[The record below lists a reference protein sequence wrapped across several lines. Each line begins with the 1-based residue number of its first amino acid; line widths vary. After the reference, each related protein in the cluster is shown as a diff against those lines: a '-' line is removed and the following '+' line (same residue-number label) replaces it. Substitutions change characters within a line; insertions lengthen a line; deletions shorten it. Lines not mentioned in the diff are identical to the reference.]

1 LIFLSI
7 EIKQTF
13 NIGYISLCKESL
25 NSDEHQFHQYQQNE
39 QSPLISI
46 YLTQEKDHNIYWYQ
60 LTSLPQKTKK
70 KKPQNILVPI
80 DESLPLKT
88 KKKITCMPLDQCALP
103 SNIKQQFKIDM
114 IYVTNS

>member
-1 LIFLSI
+1 MSFLKFSGMNYLCLVLNIDFFSQLLLCLTLIFLSI

-60 LTSLPQKTKK
+60 LTSLPLKTKK
-70 KKPQNILVPI
+70 KKTTTYTGIN
-80 DESLPLKT
+80 
-88 KKKITCMPLDQCALP
+88 
-103 SNIKQQFKIDM
+103 
-114 IYVTNS
+114 